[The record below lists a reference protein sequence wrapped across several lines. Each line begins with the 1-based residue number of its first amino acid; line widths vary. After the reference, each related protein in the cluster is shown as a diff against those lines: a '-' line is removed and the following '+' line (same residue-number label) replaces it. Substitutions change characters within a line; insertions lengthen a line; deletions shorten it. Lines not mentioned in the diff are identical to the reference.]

1 VRERDPEV
9 REFEPPKAKTNPKD
23 INEEDFLPSGVT
35 PEKALLMLKDMIQK
49 RSGRWLVTPVLE
61 EDGCLVTSVKAF
73 DMIAGENVGISKHI
87 LYGLLSRAQRRPL
100 LKKRQGKLYLE
111 VDKA

>member
-1 VRERDPEV
+1 
-9 REFEPPKAKTNPKD
+9 
-23 INEEDFLPSGVT
+23 
-35 PEKALLMLKDMIQK
+35 
-49 RSGRWLVTPVLE
+49 LE